1 MTHNTVEM
9 NFDGHI
15 INLAVDT
22 ASYKSYL
29 VYGGWYESLY
39 GRGSCKDLISGCY
52 FCPLNDPCDLDSLLA
67 QKVYRTRYG
76 DGEVVRYVNRK
87 VNLIATEQEITNLEI
102 GLVVWSSRVER
113 DIQPFAMLG
122 LSLPNPGANEETKAP
137 SFLKQLVRTGAIPY
151 LTIAVHVSKFSLGL
165 NGRLVLGEPVVQA
178 KDATLYPLT
187 RPSWR
192 NGTIVVSAC
201 AAKVRSPSS
210 REQVAEL
217 TNSQGCIDVVVD
229 TCADATVVP
238 DKVFSMIW
246 AAVEVEFGRDRVDGS
261 GKALST
267 KSRKLAAYVDAK
279 GWIWFRKSVI
289 ERLPVVAVQVHAASS
304 FEVHLSNHVQV
315 CDGGPFFVDHDVHID
330 LDSGVI
336 GLVTPGSL
344 VVKEIASP

>member
-1 MTHNTVEM
+1 M

-39 GRGSCKDLISGCY
+39 GPGSCKYLISVCY
-52 FCPLNDPCDLDSLLA
+52 FCPLNDPCERRDSLPTHETLM
-67 QKVYRTRYG
+67 
-76 DGEVVRYVNRK
+76 E
-87 VNLIATEQEITNLEI
+87 
-102 GLVVWSSRVER
+102 ER
-113 DIQPFAMLG
+113 NDRCECM
-122 LSLPNPGANEETKAP
+122 
-137 SFLKQLVRTGAIPY
+137 
-151 LTIAVHVSKFSLGL
+151 
-165 NGRLVLGEPVVQA
+165 
-178 KDATLYPLT
+178 
-187 RPSWR
+187 
-192 NGTIVVSAC
+192 C
-201 AAKVRSPSS
+201 
-210 REQVAEL
+210 
-217 TNSQGCIDVVVD
+217 SQGCIDVVVD

-344 VVKEIASP
+344 VVKEIASPES